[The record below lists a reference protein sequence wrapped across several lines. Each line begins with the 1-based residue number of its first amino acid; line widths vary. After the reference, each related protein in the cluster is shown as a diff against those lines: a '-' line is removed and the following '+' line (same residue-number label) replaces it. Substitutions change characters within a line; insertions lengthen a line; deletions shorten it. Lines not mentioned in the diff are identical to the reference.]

1 MIWKIAKKE
10 FLLNLMTFKFAV
22 GTILCVVLMAVFVPI
37 LGKAYQERLKTYNEN
52 VAYNEAELRKVTVY
66 KNITPT
72 IYRPP
77 SVLAVF
83 SEGLEKQLGG
93 SATIE
98 YNEVP
103 EISGAAANHY
113 LSIFSVFD
121 VSLIFKIVISVLA
134 LLVAYDAI
142 SGERERGTLRL
153 VLSNNAARYQVL
165 LGKLLAGLL
174 VLVVAVT
181 IAFILG
187 LVILLCL
194 PMVDFTGSDCIHIG
208 FMFIT
213 SLVFIV
219 TMYNLGLLFSC
230 LARRSTLSLVLA
242 LFAWIIFLVVIPNAS
257 VYLATQIRFVES
269 EDKVNEHI
277 NSLRRQTQMEFAKE
291 LQRSGKSYM
300 SGYNERSDVPG
311 AGGFGHGYVRSGTKT
326 YIHNELVDY
335 SIGVP
340 IQIRYANQHS
350 EIKDVYLRSLFE
362 QTRLANNLSRI
373 SPISLY
379 ENIMSALAGTDVA
392 GFQHFID
399 AVKPYRNDIIEY
411 MRSRTNNFSSTIFF
425 TPCTEEEIET
435 RPRGDTAAPLELS
448 DLPRFTY
455 SADIVGTL
463 RRIAP
468 DLAFLILGN
477 VLFFAVAFTA
487 FAGYDVR

>member
-1 MIWKIAKKE
+1 
-10 FLLNLMTFKFAV
+10 MTFKFAM
-22 GTILCVVLMAVFVPI
+22 GTMLCMILIAIFVPI

-52 VAYNEAELRKVTVY
+52 IAYNEAELHKVTVY

-72 IYRPP
+72 IYRRP

-83 SEGLEKQLGG
+83 SEGLAKQLGS

-98 YNEVP
+98 YDEIP

-134 LLVAYDAI
+134 LLLAYDAI

-174 VLVVAVT
+174 VLVVDVT
-181 IAFILG
+181 IAFGLG
-187 LVILLCL
+187 VVILLCF
-194 PMVDFTGSDCIHIG
+194 PMVDLTGSDWIRIG
-208 FMFIT
+208 LMYLS
-213 SLVFIV
+213 SLVFIM
-219 TMYNLGLLFSC
+219 TMYNLGLLFSS
-230 LARRSTLSLVLA
+230 LARRSALSLVLA
-242 LFAWIIFLVVIPNAS
+242 LFVWIIFVVVIPNLS
-257 VYLATQIRFVES
+257 VYLATQIRSVEP
-269 EDKVNEHI
+269 EEKINEQI
-277 NSLRRQTQMEFAKE
+277 TSLRKQSQMEFAKE

-311 AGGFGHGYVRSGTKT
+311 AGGFGHGYVRSGTKAF
-326 YIHNELVDY
+326 IHNELIEY

-340 IQIRYANQHS
+340 IQIKYANQYS
-350 EIKDVYLRSLFE
+350 EIKDVYLRNLFE
-362 QTRLANNLSRI
+362 QTRLADNLSRI

-379 ENIMSALAGTDVA
+379 GNIMSALAGTDMA
-392 GFQHFID
+392 SFQHFINT
-399 AVKPYRNDIIEY
+399 VKPYRNDIVEY
-411 MRSRTNNFSSTIFF
+411 MRSRTDNFSKTIFF

-435 RPRGDTAAPLELS
+435 RPKGDTAAPLELS

-455 SADIVGTL
+455 SSDIVGTL
-463 RRIAP
+463 LRIAP

-477 VLFFAVAFTA
+477 ILFFAVAFAA

>member
-37 LGKAYQERLKTYNEN
+37 LGKAYQERLKTYNQN
-52 VAYNEAELRKVTVY
+52 VAYNEAELHKVTVY
-66 KNITPT
+66 KNITPA
-72 IYRPP
+72 IYRRP

-83 SEGLEKQLGG
+83 SEGLAKQLGN

-98 YNEVP
+98 YDEVP

-121 VSLIFKIVISVLA
+121 VSLIFKIVISILA
-134 LLVAYDAI
+134 LLLAYDAI

-181 IAFILG
+181 IAFVLG

-194 PMVDFTGSDCIHIG
+194 PMVDFTGSDWIRIG
-208 FMFIT
+208 LMYLA

-219 TMYNLGLLFSC
+219 TMYNLGLLFSS
-230 LARRSTLSLVLA
+230 LARRSALSLVLA
-242 LFAWIIFLVVIPNAS
+242 LFVWIIFLVVIPNAS
-257 VYLATQIRFVES
+257 VYLATQTRSIEP
-269 EDKVNEHI
+269 EDKI
-277 NSLRRQTQMEFAKE
+277 NKQITSLRRQAQTEFYKE
-291 LQRSGKSYM
+291 LERSGKSYM
-300 SGYNERSDVPG
+300 SGHNERSDVPG
-311 AGGFGHGYVRSGTKT
+311 AGGFGHGYVRSGSKAFI
-326 YIHNELVDY
+326 YNELINY
-335 SIGVP
+335 SIDVP
-340 IQIRYANQHS
+340 IQIRYANQYS

-379 ENIMSALAGTDVA
+379 ENIMSALAETDMA

-435 RPRGDTAAPLELS
+435 RPSGDTAAPLELS

-455 SADIVGTL
+455 SADIVVTL

-477 VLFFAVAFTA
+477 VLFFAVAFAA
-487 FAGYDVR
+487 FTRYDVR